1 MRVTVSNKL
10 RAIIMGPPGSGKG
23 TVAGRIVAAFPN
35 MQHRSSGDL
44 LRAQISKGTELG
56 KEAQTYIN
64 DGKLVPDELVTKLI
78 LAEIPESGSFL
89 LDGFPRTPGQA
100 AVLAEHV
107 DIETVVDLDVPF
119 DVIMERLTSRW
130 THLPSGRVYN
140 TGFSPPKVPGIDDE
154 TGEPLIQ
161 RDDDKPETVKAR
173 LDIYENQCRP
183 LRAFYAEKNILN
195 RFSGSETNVI
205 WPKVKEFL
213 DTKDI

>member
-1 MRVTVSNKL
+1 MRLSLANKL

-23 TVAGRIVAAFPN
+23 TVAGRIVAAFPE

-44 LRAQISKGTELG
+44 LRAQIQKGTELG

-64 DGKLVPDELVTKLI
+64 EGKLVPDELVTKLI

-107 DIETVVDLDVPF
+107 DIETVIDLDVPF
-119 DVIMERLTSRW
+119 DVIMDRLTSRW
-130 THLPSGRVYN
+130 THLASGRVYN
-140 TGFSPPKVPGIDDE
+140 TGFNPPKVAGIDDE

-161 RDDDKPETVKAR
+161 RDDDKPETVQAR

-205 WPKVKEFL
+205 WPKVKDFL
-213 DTKDI
+213 DEKM